1 MGFGQDSVMRTATGG
16 GETETGIIVN
26 NNNNNNNDDDVDD
39 DDDECLESPPPRPSW
54 MDLDVETD
62 LDVLIGYCFRD
73 IQTTLRT
80 WCLVTGASDLS
91 DSSDTEGGF
100 FCDLPE
106 LVQSVT
112 RMMESVRNY
121 AFHRHDLSDT
131 ALRKLRYAGL
141 ELTGVLKDL
150 EFRHGTMNDDEGYTF
165 NQLREH
171 QDAVL
176 KYLAVVEEH
185 VFNPPHHIGRPSP
198 GLSPEIRALINNKI
212 DCAQKH
218 QPPPS
223 IPLWLDPHA
232 FVNDPMGKFA
242 TPKPGWIDMMK
253 LNSLCYFVGMRR
265 PVSCFVA

>member
-1 MGFGQDSVMRTATGG
+1 MGFGQNSVMRTATGTEG
-16 GETETGIIVN
+16 GETKTGIIKN
-26 NNNNNNNDDDVDD
+26 NNNDDDDVDD
-39 DDDECLESPPPRPSW
+39 DDEYECLEPPPPRPSW

-73 IQTTLRT
+73 IQATLRT
-80 WCLVTGASDLS
+80 WCLVTGASELS

-100 FCDLPE
+100 CDLPE
-106 LVQSVT
+106 LVQSVS
-112 RMMESVRNY
+112 RMMESVRTY

-150 EFRHGTMNDDEGYTF
+150 EFRHGVMNDDEGYTF

-212 DCAQKH
+212 NCDQK
-218 QPPPS
+218 QQPS
-223 IPLWLDPHA
+223 IPSWLDPHA
-232 FVNDPMGKFA
+232 FVNDPMGKLVQCIS
-242 TPKPGWIDMMK
+242 GNM
-253 LNSLCYFVGMRR
+253 SL
-265 PVSCFVA
+265 PSLP